1 MSSGMSSPTDVDIAS
16 PASDAIT
23 PPLAA
28 LMRDIHPGPDLIE
41 QSLDPRVQ
49 ALLWLLITGLLL
61 LLIILIARRV
71 IRYRRWCRQL
81 EGDPALLVARIQ
93 EALRHEA
100 LQRWPEARQLQGE
113 AWLAFVD
120 RHGGSDFSQFS
131 SHWRSWLYGS
141 QNPTREQSE
150 QLRQHYRRWGQ
161 TLFLQ
166 RSPRSKRKAARRH
179 P

>member
-1 MSSGMSSPTDVDIAS
+1 MSSGMISPAELDSAS
-16 PASDAIT
+16 PASEAIT

-41 QSLDPRVQ
+41 QSLAPRVQ
-49 ALLWLLITGLLL
+49 ALLWLLITALLL
-61 LLIILIARRV
+61 LLIVLIARRV
-71 IRYRRWCRQL
+71 IRYRHWCRQL

-120 RHGGSDFSQFS
+120 RHGGSDFSQFTP
-131 SHWRSWLYGS
+131 HWSSWLYGS
-141 QNPTREQSE
+141 QKPSSEQSE

-161 TLFLQ
+161 TLFFQLP
-166 RSPRSKRKAARRH
+166 PRSGRKAGRRH

>member
-1 MSSGMSSPTDVDIAS
+1 MISPAELDSAS

-28 LMRDIHPGPDLIE
+28 LMRDIHPGADLIE

-49 ALLWLLITGLLL
+49 ALLWLLITALLL
-61 LLIILIARRV
+61 LLIVLIARRV

-81 EGDPALLVARIQ
+81 EGDPVLLVARIQ
-93 EALRHEA
+93 EALRHES
-100 LQRWPEARQLQGE
+100 LQRWPEVRQLQVE

-120 RHGGSDFSQFS
+120 RHGGSNFSQFS
-131 SHWRSWLYGS
+131 SHWSSWLYGS
-141 QNPTREQSE
+141 QNPTREQCE

-166 RSPRSKRKAARRH
+166 LSPRPRRKAARRH

>member
-1 MSSGMSSPTDVDIAS
+1 MSSGMITPADLDSAS
-16 PASDAIT
+16 PASEAMT
-23 PPLAA
+23 AQLAA

-41 QSLDPRVQ
+41 QSLDPRIQ
-49 ALLWLLITGLLL
+49 ALLWLLITGFILF
-61 LLIILIARRV
+61 LIVLIAQRV

-81 EGDPALLVARIQ
+81 EGDPALLVPHIQ

-131 SHWRSWLYGS
+131 HHWSSWLYGS
-141 QNPTREQSE
+141 QSPTRAQCE
-150 QLRQHYRRWGQ
+150 QLQQDYRRWGQ

-166 RSPRSKRKAARRH
+166 RSPRSERKAARRH

>member
-1 MSSGMSSPTDVDIAS
+1 MSSGMISPAELDSAS
-16 PASDAIT
+16 PASEAIT

-41 QSLDPRVQ
+41 QSLDPRVL
-49 ALLWLLITGLLL
+49 ALLWLLITALLL
-61 LLIILIARRV
+61 LLIVLIARRV
-71 IRYRRWCRQL
+71 IRYCRWCRQL

-120 RHGGSDFSQFS
+120 RHGGSNFSQFS
-131 SHWRSWLYGS
+131 SHWSSWLYGS
-141 QNPTREQSE
+141 QKPSSEQSE

-166 RSPRSKRKAARRH
+166 RSPRSGRKVARRH

>member
-1 MSSGMSSPTDVDIAS
+1 MSSGMISPAELDSAS

-28 LMRDIHPGPDLIE
+28 LMHDIHPGPDLIE
-41 QSLDPRVQ
+41 QSLDPRVL
-49 ALLWLLITGLLL
+49 ALLWLLITALLL
-61 LLIILIARRV
+61 LLIVLIAKRV

-81 EGDPALLVARIQ
+81 EGDPALLAARIQ

-131 SHWRSWLYGS
+131 SHWSSWLYGS
-141 QNPTREQSE
+141 QNPTREQCE
-150 QLRQHYRRWGQ
+150 QLQQHYRRWGQ
-161 TLFLQ
+161 TLFFQL
-166 RSPRSKRKAARRH
+166 SPRSRRKTARRH
-179 P
+179 S

>member
-1 MSSGMSSPTDVDIAS
+1 MSSGMISPAELDSAS
-16 PASDAIT
+16 PASEAIT

-49 ALLWLLITGLLL
+49 ALLWLLIAGFLL
-61 LLIILIARRV
+61 LLIVLIAKRV

-81 EGDPALLVARIQ
+81 EGDPALLVARIH

-113 AWLAFVD
+113 AWLAFID
-120 RHGGSDFSQFS
+120 RHGGSDFSQLS
-131 SHWRSWLYGS
+131 PYWSSWLYGS
-141 QNPTREQSE
+141 QRPTREQCE
-150 QLRQHYRRWGQ
+150 QLRQAYCRWGQ

>member
-1 MSSGMSSPTDVDIAS
+1 MSSGMISLAELDSAS

-28 LMRDIHPGPDLIE
+28 LMRDIQPGPDLIE

-49 ALLWLLITGLLL
+49 ALLWLLITALLL
-61 LLIILIARRV
+61 LLIVLIARRV

-81 EGDPALLVARIQ
+81 EGEPALLVARIQ

-120 RHGGSDFSQFS
+120 RHGDSNFSQFS
-131 SHWRSWLYGS
+131 PHWSSWLYGS
-141 QNPTREQSE
+141 QNPTREQCE

-161 TLFLQ
+161 TLFFQLHH
-166 RSPRSKRKAARRH
+166 RSGRKARRRH

>member
-1 MSSGMSSPTDVDIAS
+1 MSSGMISPAELDSAS

-41 QSLDPRVQ
+41 QSLDPRVL
-49 ALLWLLITGLLL
+49 ALLWLLITGSLLFM
-61 LLIILIARRV
+61 IVLIARRV

-100 LQRWPEARQLQGE
+100 RQRWPEARQLQGE

-120 RHGGSDFSQFS
+120 RHGGSNFSQFS
-131 SHWRSWLYGS
+131 SHWSSWLYGNQKPS
-141 QNPTREQSE
+141 SEQSE

-166 RSPRSKRKAARRH
+166 RSPRSGRKTARRH
-179 P
+179 S

>member
-1 MSSGMSSPTDVDIAS
+1 MSSGMISPAELDSAS
-16 PASDAIT
+16 PASEAIT
-23 PPLAA
+23 QQLAA

-41 QSLDPRVQ
+41 QSLDPRVL
-49 ALLWLLITGLLL
+49 ALLWLLITALLL
-61 LLIILIARRV
+61 LLIVLIARRV

-81 EGDPALLVARIQ
+81 EGEPALLVARIQ

-120 RHGGSDFSQFS
+120 RHGGSDFSQFAP
-131 SHWRSWLYGS
+131 HWRSWLYGS
-141 QNPTREQSE
+141 QNPTREQCE

-166 RSPRSKRKAARRH
+166 PFTRSGRKAARRH

>member
-1 MSSGMSSPTDVDIAS
+1 MNVPTDLGTAS
-16 PASDAIT
+16 PASEAMT
-23 PPLAA
+23 AQLAA

-41 QSLDPRVQ
+41 QSLDPRIQ
-49 ALLWLLITGLLL
+49 ALLWLLLTGFLL
-61 LLIILIARRV
+61 LLIGLIAQRV

-81 EGDPALLVARIQ
+81 EGDPALLVPHIH

-120 RHGGSDFSQFS
+120 RHGGSDFSQFAP
-131 SHWRSWLYGS
+131 HWSSWLYGS
-141 QNPTREQSE
+141 QNPTREQCE

-161 TLFLQ
+161 TLLLQ
-166 RSPRSKRKAARRH
+166 RSPRSGRKAARRH
-179 P
+179 S

>member
-1 MSSGMSSPTDVDIAS
+1 MSSGMSSPTELDSAS
-16 PASDAIT
+16 PASEAIT

-49 ALLWLLITGLLL
+49 ALLWLLITALLL
-61 LLIILIARRV
+61 LLIALIAKRV

-131 SHWRSWLYGS
+131 SHWSSWLYGS

-161 TLFLQ
+161 SLFLQ
-166 RSPRSKRKAARRH
+166 RYPRLKRKAARRQ

>member
-1 MSSGMSSPTDVDIAS
+1 MSSGMIVPTDLGTAS
-16 PASDAIT
+16 PASEAMT
-23 PPLAA
+23 AQLAA

-41 QSLDPRVQ
+41 QSLDPRIQ
-49 ALLWLLITGLLL
+49 ALLWLLITGFLL
-61 LLIILIARRV
+61 LLIVLIAQRV

-81 EGDPALLVARIQ
+81 EGDPALLVPHIQ

-131 SHWRSWLYGS
+131 HHWSNWLYGS
-141 QNPTREQSE
+141 QNPSREQCE
-150 QLRQHYRRWGQ
+150 QLRQDYRRWGQ

-166 RSPRSKRKAARRH
+166 FSPRSGRKTARRH
-179 P
+179 S

>member
-1 MSSGMSSPTDVDIAS
+1 MSSGMISPAELDSAS

-49 ALLWLLITGLLL
+49 ALLWLLITALLL
-61 LLIILIARRV
+61 LLIVLIAKRV

-120 RHGGSDFSQFS
+120 RHGGSDFSQFTP
-131 SHWRSWLYGS
+131 HWSSWLYGS
-141 QNPTREQSE
+141 QKPSSEQSE
-150 QLRQHYRRWGQ
+150 QLRQHYHRWGQ

-166 RSPRSKRKAARRH
+166 RSPRSERKAARRH
-179 P
+179 S

>member
-1 MSSGMSSPTDVDIAS
+1 MSSGMNSSTDVDIAS

-23 PPLAA
+23 PQLAA
-28 LMRDIHPGPDLIE
+28 LMRDIHPGADLIE

-61 LLIILIARRV
+61 LLIVLIARRV
-71 IRYRRWCRQL
+71 IRYRHWCRQL
-81 EGDPALLVARIQ
+81 EGDPALLVAHIQ

-120 RHGGSDFSQFS
+120 RHGGSDFSQFA
-131 SHWRSWLYGS
+131 SHWSSWLYGS
-141 QNPTREQSE
+141 QKPSSEQSE

-166 RSPRSKRKAARRH
+166 LSTRPGRKAARGN

>member
-1 MSSGMSSPTDVDIAS
+1 MISPADVDIAS

-41 QSLDPRVQ
+41 QSLDPRVL

-61 LLIILIARRV
+61 LLIVLIAKRV

-81 EGDPALLVARIQ
+81 EGDPVLLVARIQ

-131 SHWRSWLYGS
+131 SHWSSWLYGS

-166 RSPRSKRKAARRH
+166 RYPRSKRKAARRQ

>member
-49 ALLWLLITGLLL
+49 ALLWLLITALLL
-61 LLIILIARRV
+61 LLIVLIAKRV
-71 IRYRRWCRQL
+71 IRYRRWCHQL

-131 SHWRSWLYGS
+131 SHWSNWLYGS

>member
-1 MSSGMSSPTDVDIAS
+1 MSSGMISPAEPDSAS

-41 QSLDPRVQ
+41 QSLDPRVL
-49 ALLWLLITGLLL
+49 ALLWLLITALLL
-61 LLIILIARRV
+61 LLIVLIARRM
-71 IRYRRWCRQL
+71 IRYRRWFRQL

-131 SHWRSWLYGS
+131 SHWSSWLYGS
-141 QNPTREQSE
+141 QNPTREQCE
-150 QLRQHYRRWGQ
+150 QLQQHYRRWGQ
-161 TLFLQ
+161 TLFFQLA
-166 RSPRSKRKAARRH
+166 PRSRRKAVRRH

>member
-41 QSLDPRVQ
+41 QSLDPRVL
-49 ALLWLLITGLLL
+49 ALLWLLITALL
-61 LLIILIARRV
+61 LLIVLIARRV

-120 RHGGSDFSQFS
+120 RHGGSDFSQFAP
-131 SHWRSWLYGS
+131 HWSSWLYGS
-141 QNPTREQSE
+141 QNPTREQCE

-161 TLFLQ
+161 TLLLQ
-166 RSPRSKRKAARRH
+166 RSPRSGRKAARRH
-179 P
+179 S

>member
-1 MSSGMSSPTDVDIAS
+1 MSSGMISPAELDGAS
-16 PASDAIT
+16 PASEAIT

-49 ALLWLLITGLLL
+49 ALLWLLIAGFLLL
-61 LLIILIARRV
+61 MIVLIAKRV
-71 IRYRRWCRQL
+71 IRYRSWCRQL
-81 EGDPALLVARIQ
+81 EGDPALLVACIQ

-120 RHGGSDFSQFS
+120 RHGGSNFSQFS
-131 SHWRSWLYGS
+131 SHWSSWLYGS
-141 QNPTREQSE
+141 QKPSSEQSE

-161 TLFLQ
+161 TLLLQ
-166 RSPRSKRKAARRH
+166 RSPRSGRKAARRH
-179 P
+179 S

>member
-1 MSSGMSSPTDVDIAS
+1 MSSGMISPAELDSASPT
-16 PASDAIT
+16 SDAIT

-28 LMRDIHPGPDLIE
+28 LMRDIHPGADLIE

-49 ALLWLLITGLLL
+49 ALLWLLITALLL
-61 LLIILIARRV
+61 LLIVLIARRV

-100 LQRWPEARQLQGE
+100 LQRWPEARQLQGV

-120 RHGGSDFSQFS
+120 HHGGSNFSQFS
-131 SHWRSWLYGS
+131 SHWSSWLYGS
-141 QNPTREQSE
+141 QNPTREQCE

-166 RSPRSKRKAARRH
+166 LSPRPRRKAARRH

>member
-1 MSSGMSSPTDVDIAS
+1 MSSGMISPAELDSAS

-41 QSLDPRVQ
+41 QSLDPRVL
-49 ALLWLLITGLLL
+49 ALLWLLITALLL
-61 LLIILIARRV
+61 LLIVLIAKRV

-100 LQRWPEARQLQGE
+100 LQRWPEVRQLQGE

-131 SHWRSWLYGS
+131 SHWSSWLYGS

-166 RSPRSKRKAARRH
+166 RSPRSKRKAVRRH

>member
-1 MSSGMSSPTDVDIAS
+1 MSSGMSSPAELDSAS
-16 PASDAIT
+16 PASEAIT

-49 ALLWLLITGLLL
+49 ALFWLLITALLL
-61 LLIILIARRV
+61 LLIVLIAQRV

-81 EGDPALLVARIQ
+81 EVDPVLLVARIQ

-113 AWLAFVD
+113 AWLAFID

-131 SHWRSWLYGS
+131 PHWSSWLYGS
-141 QNPTREQSE
+141 QRPTREQCE
-150 QLRQHYRRWGQ
+150 QLRQDYRRWGQ

-166 RSPRSKRKAARRH
+166 LSPRSGRKTARRR

>member
-1 MSSGMSSPTDVDIAS
+1 MSSGMSSPAELDSAS
-16 PASDAIT
+16 PASEAIT

-41 QSLDPRVQ
+41 QSLDPRVL
-49 ALLWLLITGLLL
+49 ALLWLLIAGFLLL
-61 LLIILIARRV
+61 MIVLIAKRV
-71 IRYRRWCRQL
+71 IRYRSWCRQL
-81 EGDPALLVARIQ
+81 DGDPALLVARIQ

-131 SHWRSWLYGS
+131 SHWSSWLYGS
-141 QNPTREQSE
+141 QNPTREQCE
-150 QLRQHYRRWGQ
+150 QLQQHYRRWGQ
-161 TLFLQ
+161 TLFFQLA
-166 RSPRSKRKAARRH
+166 PRSRRKTARRH

>member
-1 MSSGMSSPTDVDIAS
+1 MSSGMISPAELDSAS
-16 PASDAIT
+16 PASEAIT

-41 QSLDPRVQ
+41 QSLDPRVL
-49 ALLWLLITGLLL
+49 ALLWLLITALLL
-61 LLIILIARRV
+61 LLIVLIARRV

-81 EGDPALLVARIQ
+81 DGDPALLVARIQ

-120 RHGGSDFSQFS
+120 RHGGSNFSQFS
-131 SHWRSWLYGS
+131 SHWSSWLYGS
-141 QNPTREQSE
+141 QKPSSEQSE

-166 RSPRSKRKAARRH
+166 RSPRSGRKVARRH

>member
-1 MSSGMSSPTDVDIAS
+1 MSSGMNSSTDVDIAS

-28 LMRDIHPGPDLIE
+28 LMRDIHPGADLIE
-41 QSLDPRVQ
+41 QSLDPRVL

-61 LLIILIARRV
+61 LLIVLIARRG
-71 IRYRRWCRQL
+71 IRYRHWCRQL

-120 RHGGSDFSQFS
+120 RHGGSDFSQFAP
-131 SHWRSWLYGS
+131 HWSSWLYGS
-141 QNPTREQSE
+141 QNPTREQCE

-166 RSPRSKRKAARRH
+166 LSPRSGRKAARRH

>member
-1 MSSGMSSPTDVDIAS
+1 MSSGMISPAELDSAS

-28 LMRDIHPGPDLIE
+28 LMRDIHPGADLIE
-41 QSLDPRVQ
+41 QSLDPRVL
-49 ALLWLLITGLLL
+49 ALLWLLITALLL
-61 LLIILIARRV
+61 LLIVLIAKRV
-71 IRYRRWCRQL
+71 IRYRSWCRQL
-81 EGDPALLVARIQ
+81 DGDPALLVARIQ

-120 RHGGSDFSQFS
+120 RHGGSNFSQFS
-131 SHWRSWLYGS
+131 SHWSSWLYGS
-141 QNPTREQSE
+141 QKPSSEQSE

-166 RSPRSKRKAARRH
+166 RSPRSGRKVARRH

>member
-1 MSSGMSSPTDVDIAS
+1 MSSGVISPTELDSAS

-28 LMRDIHPGPDLIE
+28 LMRDIHPGPDLME

-49 ALLWLLITGLLL
+49 ALLWLLIASLLL
-61 LLIILIARRV
+61 WLIILIARRV

-81 EGDPALLVARIQ
+81 EGDPGLLVVRIQ

-120 RHGGSDFSQFS
+120 RHGGSDFSQYS
-131 SHWRSWLYGS
+131 PHWSSWLYGS
-141 QNPTREQSE
+141 QSPTREQCE
-150 QLRQHYRRWGQ
+150 QLRQDYRRWGQ

-166 RSPRSKRKAARRH
+166 LSHRSRRKASRRH
-179 P
+179 S

>member
-1 MSSGMSSPTDVDIAS
+1 MSSGMISPAELDSAS

-23 PPLAA
+23 PLLAA

-49 ALLWLLITGLLL
+49 ALLWLLITALLL
-61 LLIILIARRV
+61 LLIVLIARRV
-71 IRYRRWCRQL
+71 IRYRRWCHQL

-120 RHGGSDFSQFS
+120 RHGGSNFSQFS
-131 SHWRSWLYGS
+131 SHWSSWLYGS

-166 RSPRSKRKAARRH
+166 RSPRSGRKTARRH
-179 P
+179 S

>member
-1 MSSGMSSPTDVDIAS
+1 MSSGMISPAELDGAS
-16 PASDAIT
+16 PASEAIT

-49 ALLWLLITGLLL
+49 ALLWLLIAGFLLL
-61 LLIILIARRV
+61 MIVLIAKRV
-71 IRYRRWCRQL
+71 IRYRSWCRQL

-120 RHGGSDFSQFS
+120 RHGGSNFSQFS
-131 SHWRSWLYGS
+131 SHWSSWLYGS
-141 QNPTREQSE
+141 QKPSSEQSE

-161 TLFLQ
+161 TLLLQ
-166 RSPRSKRKAARRH
+166 RSPRSGRKAARRH
-179 P
+179 S

>member
-1 MSSGMSSPTDVDIAS
+1 MSSGMISPAELDSAS

-61 LLIILIARRV
+61 FLIILIARRV

-131 SHWRSWLYGS
+131 SHWSSWLYGS

-166 RSPRSKRKAARRH
+166 PAPRSSFKTTRRH

>member
-1 MSSGMSSPTDVDIAS
+1 MSSGMISPAELDSAS

-23 PPLAA
+23 PPLVA
-28 LMRDIHPGPDLIE
+28 LMRDIHPGPVLIE

-131 SHWRSWLYGS
+131 SHWSSWLYGS
-141 QNPTREQSE
+141 QNPSSEQSE
-150 QLRQHYRRWGQ
+150 TASA
-161 TLFLQ
+161 TL
-166 RSPRSKRKAARRH
+166 SPLGSNPLLPTSPPLGA
-179 P
+179 

>member
-1 MSSGMSSPTDVDIAS
+1 MSSGMITHADVDITS
-16 PASDAIT
+16 PASEAIT

-41 QSLDPRVQ
+41 QSLDPRVL
-49 ALLWLLITGLLL
+49 ALLWLLLTALLL
-61 LLIILIARRV
+61 LLIVLIARRV

-120 RHGGSDFSQFS
+120 RHGGSDFSQFTP
-131 SHWRSWLYGS
+131 HWSSWLYGS

-150 QLRQHYRRWGQ
+150 QLRQHYRRWGR

-166 RSPRSKRKAARRH
+166 RSPRSGRKAARRH

>member
-1 MSSGMSSPTDVDIAS
+1 MSSGMISPAKLDSAS

-61 LLIILIARRV
+61 LLIVLIARRV

-81 EGDPALLVARIQ
+81 EGDPALLVAHIQ

-131 SHWRSWLYGS
+131 SHWSSWLYGS
-141 QNPTREQSE
+141 QNPTREQCE
-150 QLRQHYRRWGQ
+150 QLQQHYRRWGQ
-161 TLFLQ
+161 TLFFQLA
-166 RSPRSKRKAARRH
+166 PRSRRKTARRH

>member
-1 MSSGMSSPTDVDIAS
+1 MSSGMNSPAELDSAS
-16 PASDAIT
+16 PASEAIT

-49 ALLWLLITGLLL
+49 ALLWLLITTLLL
-61 LLIILIARRV
+61 LLIVLIAKRV

-81 EGDPALLVARIQ
+81 EGEPALLVARIQ

-131 SHWRSWLYGS
+131 SYWSSWLYGS
-141 QNPTREQSE
+141 KNPTREQCE
-150 QLRQHYRRWGQ
+150 LLQQHYRRWCQ
-161 TLFLQ
+161 TLFFQL
-166 RSPRSKRKAARRH
+166 SPRSRRKTARRH

>member
-1 MSSGMSSPTDVDIAS
+1 MSSGMISPAELDSAS
-16 PASDAIT
+16 PASEAIT

-41 QSLDPRVQ
+41 QSLDPRVL
-49 ALLWLLITGLLL
+49 ALLWLLITALLL
-61 LLIILIARRV
+61 LLIVLIARRV

-81 EGDPALLVARIQ
+81 EGDPALLVAQIQ

-113 AWLAFVD
+113 AWLAFID

-131 SHWRSWLYGS
+131 SHWSSWLYGS
-141 QNPTREQSE
+141 QNPSSEQSK

-161 TLFLQ
+161 TLFFQLA
-166 RSPRSKRKAARRH
+166 PRSRRKTARRH